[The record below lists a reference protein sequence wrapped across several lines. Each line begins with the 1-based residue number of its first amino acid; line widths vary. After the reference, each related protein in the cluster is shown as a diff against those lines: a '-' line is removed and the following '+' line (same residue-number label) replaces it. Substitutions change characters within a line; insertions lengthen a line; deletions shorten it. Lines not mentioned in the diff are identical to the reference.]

1 MKKDFTTKIY
11 SREDVIN
18 IIDAAIKE
26 AMQNK
31 NRYIELNGFAHK
43 DVLQFHDVKISTLST
58 MYHYFDC

>member
-26 AMQNK
+26 AMRNK
-31 NRYIELNGFAHK
+31 NEWIKNNGYAHK
-43 DVLQFHDVKISTLST
+43 DVLRFHDVKISTLST